1 LTLHFFELC
10 LIILSQGSHPP
21 VPKQKIQAVIALEI
35 LVVLVVANGSVDP
48 SSYPGFMKILWVK
61 LPAKM
66 SVNIVDDHEKEKD
79 QYMKFMDGNGKK
91 ENNHD
96 ASLNDSFQRV
106 EGIGSPGGWIGR
118 LVVHQVK
125 EFEQVFMVH
134 QAVHPVKIGVVHEKH
149 DGEGCPEIE
158 HAVFI
163 NIFVKIGIL

>member
-1 LTLHFFELC
+1 
-10 LIILSQGSHPP
+10 
-21 VPKQKIQAVIALEI
+21 

-118 LVVHQVK
+118 LVVNQVK
-125 EFEQVFMVH
+125 EFEQLFLVH
-134 QAVHPVKIGVVHEKH
+134 QTVHPVKIGVMYEEH
-149 DGEGCPEIE
+149 DGEDGPKINP
-158 HAVFI
+158 AMVI
-163 NIFVKIGIL
+163 NILV